1 MHRLG
6 LSLILLVVL
15 GALSGAR
22 AEEKQIT
29 AREVVADIRK
39 HVGVEW
45 DKNTVDT
52 VNAPVAESP
61 VLGAK
66 VT

>member
-39 HVGVEW
+39 HVGVGW

-52 VNAPVAESP
+52 FKAGNPDAPS
-61 VLGAK
+61 LFS
-66 VT
+66 